1 MAKKILQYFTLQKS
15 YDKCYHI
22 NKSHRTFVTGGVM
35 YREIYDELIKWKD
48 SKRRKPLMVTGVRQ
62 CGKTYVLKKLGE
74 QYFDNTCYINF
85 ESNSTYAS
93 IFDYDFDV
101 NRIVHELELILKI
114 KITPGKTLLI
124 FDEIQECPK
133 AITSLKYFCENLGE
147 LHLVCAGSLLGV
159 ALKQENI
166 SFPVGKV
173 NRMQMY
179 PMSFREFVIAIGEDN
194 YISLFDKWDVNRA
207 IPEGYARPMAQL
219 LKTYYAV
226 GGMPEVVSA
235 YIESKDFQTV
245 IEIQDEILSG
255 YADDFSK
262 HAPVTE
268 IEKLRMI
275 WESIPK
281 QLAKDNNKF
290 VFSHVKEGK
299 RAHELEAALGWLKNA
314 GLIYVLELVQNAEIP
329 LTFNADATYFKVY
342 MSDIGLLSRRLGVS
356 IDDYMS
362 ENDTLKTFKGAI
374 AENYVMNE
382 LIIQKK
388 MPYYW
393 KSGNTAEI
401 DFIYEKDGKIIPVEV
416 KAAANTQAKSYKQFS
431 NKYEPK
437 IGFKASLKNIAS
449 NMIHATNTVNLP
461 LYLLWNIDFYE

>member
-1 MAKKILQYFTLQKS
+1 
-15 YDKCYHI
+15 
-22 NKSHRTFVTGGVM
+22 M
-35 YREIYDELIKWKD
+35 YREISDELIKWKD
-48 SKRRKPLMVTGVRQ
+48 SKHRKPLIVTGVRQ
-62 CGKTYVLKKLGE
+62 CGKTYVLKKFGE
-74 QYFDNTCYINF
+74 QFFENICYINF
-85 ESNSTYAS
+85 ESNSNYAGV
-93 IFDYDFDV
+93 FDFDFDV
-101 NRIVHELELILKI
+101 NRIVKELELIQKMKI
-114 KITPGKTLLI
+114 IPGKTLLI

-159 ALKQENI
+159 ALKKENI

-179 PMSFREFVIAIGEDN
+179 PMSFKEFIIAMGEERF
-194 YISLFDKWDVNRA
+194 ISLFEKWNVNRA
-207 IPEGYARPMAQL
+207 IPDGYVRQMEQL
-219 LKTYYAV
+219 LKLYYAV
-226 GGMPEVVSA
+226 GGMPEVVCD
-235 YIESKDFQTV
+235 YIENKDFQTV
-245 IEIQDEILSG
+245 TELQDEILSD

-262 HAPVTE
+262 HAPVAE

-299 RAHELEAALGWLKNA
+299 RAHELEAALEWLKNA
-314 GLIYVLELVQNAEIP
+314 GLIYVLEMVQNAEIP
-329 LTFNADATYFKVY
+329 LSYNADATYFKVY

-362 ENDTLKTFKGAI
+362 ENDTLKTSKGAI
-374 AENYVMNE
+374 TENYVMNE
-382 LIIQKK
+382 LIKQKK

-401 DFIYEKDGKIIPVEV
+401 DFIYENDGHVVPVEV
-416 KAAANTQAKSYKQFS
+416 KAAINTQAKSYKQFS
-431 NKYEPK
+431 LKYGPK
-437 IGFKASLKNIAS
+437 VGFKTSLKNIAT
-449 NMIHATNTVNLP
+449 NMVYETKTVSLP
-461 LYLLWNIDFYE
+461 LYLLWNVDFYE